1 MFFKECNNRMNRFV
15 KSTWFKAIV
24 GILVALLVFL
34 IIAAATSKSN
44 SPLSSVVGTVMKP
57 VSHVSSSLGRGVSNF
72 FGFFRSK
79 NSYKAEIKDLEG
91 QIADYQKQLVD
102 YEKLKQTNKLYED
115 ALGVKE
121 QNDDYEFVAATV
133 IGRDAADVYTSF
145 TINRGSKDGV
155 EVKDPVIYGKGQL
168 VGLVTKV
175 STTYSVVSTILDPNV
190 SVSAYEVRTRE
201 TGYISNETSLSA
213 TGLTKLS
220 GLNRTTSIAAGGIVC
235 TSGVGGIY
243 PRDLVIGTVAEVRD
257 GDHDISSFAVIKP
270 GTDIKDIED
279 VLVITSFNGQGVT
292 GS

>member
-1 MFFKECNNRMNRFV
+1 MNRFV

-24 GILVALLVFL
+24 GILIALFIFL

-44 SPLSSVVGTVMKP
+44 SPLTSAVGTVVKP
-57 VSHVSSSLGRGVSNF
+57 IARVSSSIGRGVSNF
-72 FGFFRSK
+72 LDFFKSK
-79 NSYKAEIKDLEG
+79 NAYKAEIKDLED
-91 QIADYQKQLVD
+91 QIADYEKQLVD

-121 QNDDYEFVAATV
+121 QHEDYEFVAATV

-145 TINRGSKDGV
+145 TLNRGSKDGV
-155 EVKDPVIYGKGQL
+155 KVKDPVICGKGQL

-175 STTYSVVSTILDPNV
+175 STTYCVVSTILDPKV

-201 TGYISNETSLSA
+201 TGYIANETSLSS

-220 GLNRTTSIAAGGIVC
+220 GLNKTTSIAAGGIVC

-243 PRDLVIGTVAEVRD
+243 PRDLVIGTVSEVRD
-257 GDHDISSFAVIKP
+257 GDHDISAYAVIKP
-270 GTDIKDIED
+270 STDIKDIED